1 MLNVHALEYL
11 ISQHQQTIEN
21 EARHAWKWI
30 KRAEDDTAY
39 EVKDIQ
45 PGVVCCQPVCC

>member
-1 MLNVHALEYL
+1 MFNVYALEYL
-11 ISQHQQTIEN
+11 MSQHQQTVEK

-30 KRAEDDTAY
+30 NQSEAETVY

-45 PGVVCCQPVCC
+45 PSAMCCQPVCC